1 MINIIYG
8 SIYQGRLMKNTK
20 IAVAKI
26 SSVDGNVTENI
37 AVHMNAIEKA
47 VSVGVSYIV
56 FPELSL
62 TGYLPECASNLAFTV
77 DDKRLQPLI
86 DIAKLNKITVGVGLP
101 LLTTGLPHIGLAII
115 YPTGR
120 VESYA
125 KMNLHSGEE
134 TYFSVGDKRHS
145 FQLNNITVANAICAD
160 TNHIEHAKGCAAL
173 GADVYMASVLITAG
187 GYDADTQ
194 LMSSYAREFNMLVAM
209 ANHNRPTGNWDPVG
223 KSAIWTKSGQ
233 LICADESHNAL
244 VIAERKDN
252 DWIGQ
257 VINL

>member
-1 MINIIYG
+1 MALNVVAVILSLN
-8 SIYQGRLMKNTK
+8 QGRLMQNIKM
-20 IAVAKI
+20 AVAQI
-26 SSVDGNVTENI
+26 SSVDGNVAENI

-47 VSVGVSYIV
+47 ASVGVSYIV

-86 DIAKLNKITVGVGLP
+86 DIAKLNKITIGVGLP

-125 KMNLHSGEE
+125 KMNLHGGEE
-134 TYFSVGDKRHS
+134 KYFSEGDKRHT
-145 FQLNNITVANAICAD
+145 FELNNIKIANAICAD
-160 TNHIEHAKGCAAL
+160 TQ
-173 GADVYMASVLITAG
+173 M
-187 GYDADTQ
+187 
-194 LMSSYAREFNMLVAM
+194 MSRYAREFNMLVAM
-209 ANHNRPTGNWDPVG
+209 ANHNRPTGNWNPVG

-233 LICADESHNAL
+233 LICADESQNAL
-244 VIAERKDN
+244 VIAELKGN

>member
-1 MINIIYG
+1 MDL
-8 SIYQGRLMKNTK
+8 SGRLMKNTK
-20 IAVAKI
+20 IAVAQI
-26 SSVDGNVTENI
+26 SSVDGNVAENI
-37 AVHMNAIEKA
+37 AVHINAIEKA
-47 VSVGVSYIV
+47 VSVGVSYLV

-62 TGYLPECASNLAFTV
+62 TGYLPECASALAFTV

-86 DIAKLNKITVGVGLP
+86 DIARLNKITLGVGLP

-125 KMNLHSGEE
+125 KMNLHAGEE

-145 FQLNNITVANAICAD
+145 FQLSNITVANAICAD
-160 TNHIEHAKGCAAL
+160 TNNIEHAKGCAVL

-187 GYDADTQ
+187 GLDTDTQ
-194 LMSSYAREFNMLVAM
+194 LMSRYAREFNMLVAM
-209 ANHNRPTGNWDPVG
+209 ANHNRPTGNWSPVG
-223 KSAIWTKSGQ
+223 KSAIWTKSGL
-233 LICADESHNAL
+233 LISANETQNSL
-244 VIAERKDN
+244 VIAEQQGN